1 MKIFTDI
8 EKNLEH
14 IKVAMSIPLSADAI
28 LREFA
33 IVYKDKKYRAFLTYY
48 EGMVDG
54 ESIDNFIMQSVHLIP
69 PKGDDDLKT
78 TIYEQLLSSN
88 QLSMPDT
95 FEKVFGMVNYGSCA
109 VFVDTLDVCFI
120 LDVKGWD
127 RRGVS
132 EPVNENV
139 IRGSQEGLTGTMRT
153 NTGMIRR
160 LVRQEKLICEG
171 FKLGKKS
178 KTPCNLMYIK
188 GQADNKIITELRR
201 RINAIETDYI
211 TDSGEL
217 EQLIE
222 DFSYFPSPQ
231 VISTERPDRTAS
243 ALMEGK
249 AVVILDGT
257 PYALIM
263 PINAF
268 ELIHTPEDKALRFPY
283 ANLVRIMRII
293 ALFISL
299 LLPAVFVAVCNFHQE
314 TIPVHLLFAIS
325 ASRRSVPF
333 SLMTEL
339 ILFEIAFEIIREAS
353 IRIPSS
359 AGNAMGIIGGLI
371 IGQAAIDANIVSPIV
386 IIIVA
391 LTGIGSFTIPNYS
404 LTFAYRILKYIYI
417 LLGATSGFL
426 GITFG
431 LTIHLIML
439 CNSQSLGVPFLAPF
453 SDSCKNPYGRLFV
466 KPIWDRYSY
475 KNPRKWAQGV
485 NRTKSPVESTE
496 IK

>member
-1 MKIFTDI
+1 MKIFKSI

-14 IKVAMSIPLSADAI
+14 VKIAMSIPLSADAI

-33 IVYKDKKYRAFLTYY
+33 IILKGKKYKAFLIYY
-48 EGMVDG
+48 EGMVT
-54 ESIDNFIMQSVHLIP
+54 STRIDDFIMQSLHLIP

-78 TIYEQLLSSN
+78 TISEQLMSSN
-88 QLSMPDT
+88 QLKLAES
-95 FEKVFGMVNYGSCA
+95 FEQVFNMVNYGGCA
-109 VFVDTLDVCFI
+109 VFVDTVSSCFL
-120 LDVKGWD
+120 LDVKGWE

-132 EPVNENV
+132 EPVSENI
-139 IRGSQEGLTGTMRT
+139 IRGSQEGFTGTVRI

-171 FKLGKKS
+171 FQLGKKS

-188 GQADNKIITELRR
+188 GNADNRIVSEVRR
-201 RINAIETDYI
+201 RINAIDADYL

-217 EQLIE
+217 EQLLE
-222 DFSYFPSPQ
+222 DFSFFPSPQ
-231 VISTERPDRTAS
+231 IIATERPDRTAN

-249 AVVILDGT
+249 AVLVLDGT

-268 ELIHTPEDKALRFPY
+268 ELIHTPEDRALRFPY
-283 ANLVRIMRII
+283 ANLVRVMRII

-299 LLPAVFVAVCNFHQE
+299 LLPAVFVAMCNFHQE

-333 SLMTEL
+333 TLMTEL

-359 AGNAMGIIGGLI
+359 AGSAMGIIGGLI
-371 IGQAAIDANIVSPIV
+371 IGQAAIEANIVSPIV

-391 LTGIGSFTIPNYS
+391 LTGIGSFTIPSYS

-431 LTIHLIML
+431 MIIHLVML
-439 CNSQSLGVPFLAPF
+439 CNSQSFGVPFLAPF
-453 SDSCKNPYGRLFV
+453 SHTDHNTYGRLFV
-466 KPIWDRYSY
+466 KPVWKRYSFSQ
-475 KNPRKWAQGV
+475 PRDWAKGI
-485 NRTKSPVESTE
+485 NSTESPSESTQ
-496 IK
+496 IG

>member
-1 MKIFTDI
+1 MKISSHI
-8 EKNLEH
+8 ETNLEH
-14 IKVAMSIPLSADAI
+14 IKNQMSIPLSADAI

-33 IVYKDKKYRAFLTYY
+33 IIFNDKKYKAFLIYY
-48 EGMVDG
+48 EGMVTS
-54 ESIDNFIMQSVHLIP
+54 ERIDDFIMQSVHLIT
-69 PKGDDDLKT
+69 PKGNDDLKT
-78 TIYEQLLSSN
+78 TMSEQLLSSN
-88 QLSMPDT
+88 QLTTAET
-95 FEKVFGMVNYGSCA
+95 FDEVFNMVNYGGCA
-109 VFVDTLDVCFI
+109 VFADTVNICFL
-120 LDVKGWD
+120 LDVKGWE

-132 EPVNENV
+132 EPSTENV
-139 IRGSQEGLTGTMRT
+139 IRGAQEGFTGTIRI

-171 FKLGKKS
+171 FQLGNNS

-188 GQADNKIITELRR
+188 DIADNKTINEVRR
-201 RINAIETDYI
+201 RIKSIETDYI
-211 TDSGEL
+211 TNSGEL

-222 DFSYFPSPQ
+222 DFSFFPSPQ
-231 VISTERPDRTAS
+231 IIATERPDRTAA

-249 AVVILDGT
+249 IALVLDGT
-257 PYALIM
+257 PFVLLL

-283 ANLVRIMRII
+283 ANLVRLMRIT

-299 LLPAVFVAVCNFHQE
+299 LLPAVFVAMCNFHQE
-314 TIPVHLLFAIS
+314 AIPVHLLFAIS
-325 ASRRSVPF
+325 ASRRNVPF
-333 SLMTEL
+333 NLITEL

-371 IGQAAIDANIVSPIV
+371 IGQAAIEANIVSPIV

-391 LTGIGSFTIPNYS
+391 LTGVCSFTIPNYS
-404 LTFAYRILKYIYI
+404 LTFAYRILKYVYI

-431 LTIHLIML
+431 MVIHLTTL
-439 CNSQSLGVPFLAPF
+439 CNLQSFGVPFLAPF
-453 SDSCKNPYGRLFV
+453 SDCAKNTYGKLFV
-466 KPIWDRYSY
+466 KPIWKRYSF
-475 KNPRKWAQGV
+475 KNPRRWAKG
-485 NRTKSPVESTE
+485 TDSTQTPINKTQ

>member
-1 MKIFTDI
+1 MKISKSI
-8 EKNLEH
+8 ETNLQNMK
-14 IKVAMSIPLSADAI
+14 ISMSIPLSSDAI

-33 IVYKDKKYRAFLTYY
+33 IMFNGKKHRSFLVYY
-48 EGMVDG
+48 EGMVVG
-54 ESIDNFIMQSVHLIP
+54 SQIDDFILKSLHLIP

-78 TIYEQLLSSN
+78 TISEQLLSSN
-88 QLSMPDT
+88 QLTKADNY
-95 FEKVFGMVNYGSCA
+95 EKIISMVNYGGCA
-109 VFVDTLDVCFI
+109 VFVDTVDICFI
-120 LDVKGWD
+120 LDVKGWEH
-127 RRGVS
+127 RGIS
-132 EPVNENV
+132 EPITEGV
-139 IRGSQEGLTGTMRT
+139 IRGSQEAFIETLRI

-171 FKLGKKS
+171 FSLGRKS
-178 KTPCNLMYIK
+178 HTPCNLMYIK
-188 GQADNKIITELRR
+188 GQADNKIVTELRR
-201 RINAIETDYI
+201 RLNAINTDYI

-222 DFSYFPSPQ
+222 DFTFFPSPQ
-231 VISTERPDRTAS
+231 VISTERPDRAAT

-249 AVVILDGT
+249 AVIVLDGT
-257 PYALIM
+257 PFVLIM

-268 ELIHTPEDKALRFPY
+268 ELIHTPEDRALRFPY
-283 ANLVRIMRII
+283 ANLIRIMRII

-299 LLPAVFVAVCNFHQE
+299 LLPSVFVAVCNFHQE
-314 TIPVHLLFAIS
+314 AIPVHLLFAIS

-333 SLMTEL
+333 TLMTEL

-353 IRIPSS
+353 IRIPST

-417 LLGATSGFL
+417 LLGSICGFL

-431 LTIHLIML
+431 LTVHLIML

-453 SDSCKNPYGRLFV
+453 SDSYKNTYGRLFV
-466 KPIWDRYSY
+466 KPIWKRRSF
-475 KNPRKWAQGV
+475 KNPRKWAEKT
-485 NRTKSPVESTE
+485 NSTNSPVKSIE

>member
-1 MKIFTDI
+1 MKISTDI
-8 EKNLEH
+8 QQNLEH
-14 IKVAMSIPLSADAI
+14 IKTAMSIPLSADAI

-33 IVYKDKKYRAFLTYY
+33 IVYKNEKYRAFLTYY
-48 EGMVDG
+48 EGIVSG
-54 ESIDNFIMQSVHLIP
+54 ESIDNFIMQSIHLIS

-78 TIYEQLLSSN
+78 TISEQLLSSN
-88 QLSMPDT
+88 QLSMADT
-95 FEKVFGMVNYGSCA
+95 YEKAFGMVNYGSCA
-109 VFVDTLDVCFI
+109 VFVDTLDVCFV

-132 EPVNENV
+132 EPVSENV
-139 IRGSQEGLTGTMRT
+139 IRGSQEGFTGTMRT

-171 FKLGKKS
+171 FKLGKRS

-188 GQADNKIITELRR
+188 GQADNKIVTEIRR
-201 RINAIETDYI
+201 RINAIDTEYI

-222 DFSYFPSPQ
+222 DFNYFPSPQ
-231 VISTERPDRTAS
+231 IISTERPDRTAA

-249 AVVILDGT
+249 AVVVLDGT

-299 LLPAVFVAVCNFHQE
+299 LLPAVFVAMCNFHQE

-333 SLMTEL
+333 TLMTEL

-391 LTGIGSFTIPNYS
+391 LTGIGSFTIPSYS
-404 LTFAYRILKYIYI
+404 LTFAYRILKYLYI

-439 CNSQSLGVPFLAPF
+439 CNSQSFGVPFLAPF
-453 SDSCKNPYGRLFV
+453 SDSNKNTYGRLFV
-466 KPIWDRYSY
+466 NPIWNRYPY
-475 KNPRKWAQGV
+475 KNPRKWAEGI
-485 NRTKSPVESTE
+485 NKTKSPVKSIE
-496 IK
+496 IE

>member
-1 MKIFTDI
+1 MKISSHI
-8 EKNLEH
+8 EMNLEH
-14 IKVAMSIPLSADAI
+14 VKIAMSIPLSADAI

-33 IVYKDKKYRAFLTYY
+33 IIFKDKKYKAFLIYY
-48 EGMVDG
+48 EGMVV
-54 ESIDNFIMQSVHLIP
+54 STRIDDFIMQSLHLIP

-78 TIYEQLLSSN
+78 TIAEQLLSSN
-88 QLSMPDT
+88 QLKMFDT
-95 FEKVFGMVNYGSCA
+95 FEQIFGMVNYGGCA
-109 VFVDTLDVCFI
+109 VFVDTLNTCFL
-120 LDVKGWD
+120 LDVKGWE

-132 EPVNENV
+132 EPVSENI
-139 IRGSQEGLTGTMRT
+139 IRGPQEGFTGTVRI

-171 FKLGKKS
+171 FQLGKKS

-188 GQADNKIITELRR
+188 GNADSKIITEVRR
-201 RINAIETDYI
+201 RINAIDADYI

-231 VISTERPDRTAS
+231 IIATERPDRVAS

-249 AVVILDGT
+249 AVIVLDGT

-268 ELIHTPEDKALRFPY
+268 ELIHTPEDRALRFPY

-299 LLPAVFVAVCNFHQE
+299 LLPAVFVAMCNFHQE
-314 TIPVHLLFAIS
+314 AIPVHLLFAIS

-333 SLMTEL
+333 TLMTEL

-359 AGNAMGIIGGLI
+359 AGSAMGIIGGLI
-371 IGQAAIDANIVSPIV
+371 IGQAAIEANIVSPIV

-391 LTGIGSFTIPNYS
+391 LTGIGSFTIPSYS

-417 LLGATSGFL
+417 LLGATCGFL

-431 LTIHLIML
+431 LIVHLVML
-439 CNSQSLGVPFLAPF
+439 CNSQSFGVPFLAPF
-453 SDSCKNPYGRLFV
+453 YDSTKNTYGRLFV
-466 KPIWDRYSY
+466 KPVWKRYSF
-475 KNPRKWAQGV
+475 KNPRKWAKGV
-485 NRTKSPVESTE
+485 NSTKSPVDSTQIE
-496 IK
+496 

>member
-1 MKIFTDI
+1 MKIYKSI
-8 EKNLEH
+8 EKNLQH
-14 IKVAMSIPLSADAI
+14 IKIAMSIPLSMDAI

-33 IVYKDKKYRAFLTYY
+33 IIFDHKKYKAFLIYY
-48 EGMVDG
+48 EGMVT
-54 ESIDNFIMQSVHLIP
+54 STRIDDFIMQSLHLIP

-78 TIYEQLLSSN
+78 TISEQLLSSN
-88 QLSMPDT
+88 QLREFDT
-95 FEKVFGMVNYGSCA
+95 FEKVLGMVNYGGCA
-109 VFVDTLDVCFI
+109 VFVDTIDTCFV
-120 LDVKGWD
+120 LDVKGWE

-132 EPVNENV
+132 EPVAEGV
-139 IRGSQEGLTGTMRT
+139 IRGSQEAFIETIRI

-171 FKLGKKS
+171 FLLGKKS
-178 KTPCNLMYIK
+178 QTPCNLMYIK
-188 GQADNKIITELRR
+188 GQADNKIVTELRR
-201 RINAIETDYI
+201 RINAINTDYI

-222 DFSYFPSPQ
+222 DFSFFPSPQ
-231 VISTERPDRTAS
+231 VLSTERPDRAAT

-249 AVVILDGT
+249 AVIVLDGT
-257 PYALIM
+257 PFVLIM

-283 ANLVRIMRII
+283 ANLVRVMRIL

-333 SLMTEL
+333 TLITEL

-353 IRIPSS
+353 IRIPST

-391 LTGIGSFTIPNYS
+391 LTGIGSFTIPSYS

-417 LLGATSGFL
+417 LLGAVCGFL

-431 LTIHLIML
+431 LVIHLVML

-453 SDSCKNPYGRLFV
+453 SDSYKNTYGRLFV
-466 KPIWDRYSY
+466 KPIWKRFPF
-475 KNPRKWAQGV
+475 KNPRKWASKT
-485 NRTKSPVESTE
+485 NSTNSPVKSIE
-496 IK
+496 IN

>member
-1 MKIFTDI
+1 MNISTDI
-8 EKNLEH
+8 KTNLEH

-33 IVYKDKKYRAFLTYY
+33 IIFRDKKYRAFLIYY
-48 EGMVDG
+48 EGMVT
-54 ESIDNFIMQSVHLIP
+54 SSRIDDFIMQSLHLIP
-69 PKGDDDLKT
+69 PKGNDDLKT
-78 TIYEQLLSSN
+78 TISEQLLSAN
-88 QLSMPDT
+88 QLSLSSS
-95 FEKVFGMVNYGSCA
+95 FEQILGAVNYGGCA
-109 VFVDTLDVCFI
+109 VFADTVDTAFL
-120 LDVKGWD
+120 LDVKGWE

-132 EPVNENV
+132 QPVSENV
-139 IRGSQEGLTGTMRT
+139 IRGSQEGFTGTVRI

-171 FKLGKKS
+171 FELGRKS
-178 KTPCNLMYIK
+178 KTPCNIMYIK
-188 GQADNKIITELRR
+188 GQAEPKTIAEVRR
-201 RINAIETDYI
+201 RINALNTDFI

-217 EQLIE
+217 EQAIE

-231 VISTERPDRTAS
+231 ILSTERPDRVAN

-249 AVVILDGT
+249 IVVLLDGT

-268 ELIHTPEDKALRFPY
+268 ELIHTPEDRALRYPY

-293 ALFISL
+293 ALLISL
-299 LLPAVFVAVCNFHQE
+299 LLPAVFVAMCNFHQE

-333 SLMTEL
+333 SLVTEL

-353 IRIPSS
+353 IRIPTS
-359 AGNAMGIIGGLI
+359 AGSAMGIIGGLI
-371 IGQAAIDANIVSPIV
+371 IGQAAIEANIVSPIV

-391 LTGIGSFTIPNYS
+391 LTGIGSFTIPSYS
-404 LTFAYRILKYIYI
+404 LTFAYRILKYLYI
-417 LLGATSGFL
+417 ILGATSGFL

-431 LTIHLIML
+431 LMIHLVML
-439 CNSQSLGVPFLAPF
+439 CNSQSLGTPFLAPF
-453 SDSCKNPYGRLFV
+453 SDSTKNTYGRLFV
-466 KPIWDRYSY
+466 KPLWKRYSY
-475 KNPRKWAQGV
+475 KNPRSWA
-485 NRTKSPVESTE
+485 KSTNSTSTP
-496 IK
+496 IKSIKIE